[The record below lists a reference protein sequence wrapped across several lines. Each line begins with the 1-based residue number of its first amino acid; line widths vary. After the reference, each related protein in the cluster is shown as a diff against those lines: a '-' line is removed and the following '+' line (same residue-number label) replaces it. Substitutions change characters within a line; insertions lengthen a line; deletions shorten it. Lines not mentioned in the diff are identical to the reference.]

1 MRVGLG
7 IDVHPFSPDDDDPRP
22 LVLGGV
28 VFEDARGLRG
38 HSDADVVAHACCD
51 ALLGAAG
58 LEDIG
63 HHFPDTDARWR
74 GADSISMLEE
84 VATMVR
90 RAGWS
95 PVNIDCSVVCESPKL
110 APHRDAMIKR
120 LSAAVGA
127 EVNVKATRP
136 EQLGALGRE
145 EGIACLA
152 VALVDRP

>member
-1 MRVGLG
+1 MIRVGFG
-7 IDVHPFSPDDDDPRP
+7 IDVHPFVADGESRP

-28 VFEDARGLRG
+28 LFDDRRGLRG
-38 HSDADVVAHACCD
+38 HSDSDVVAHACCD

-63 HHFPDTDARWR
+63 HHFPDTDARWHN
-74 GADSISMLEE
+74 ADSLTLLAE
-84 VATMVR
+84 VAAMVR
-90 RAGWS
+90 RAGWE
-95 PVNIDCSVVCESPKL
+95 PVNVDCSVVCEAPKL
-110 APHRDAMIKR
+110 APYRAAMCER

-127 EVNVKATRP
+127 DVSVKATRP
-136 EQLGALGRE
+136 ERLGALGRE

>member
-7 IDVHPFSPDDDDPRP
+7 IDVHAFAPDDEPRT

-28 VFEDARGLRG
+28 VFESARGLRG

-63 HHFPDTDARWR
+63 HHFPDTDERWR
-74 GADSISMLEE
+74 GADSITLLEE
-84 VATMVR
+84 VAAMVR
-90 RAGWS
+90 RAGWE
-95 PVNIDCSVVCESPKL
+95 PVNIDCSVVCETPKL
-110 APHRDAMIKR
+110 APQRAAMCER
-120 LSAAVGA
+120 LSEAVGTD
-127 EVNVKATRP
+127 VSVKATRP
-136 EQLGALGRE
+136 EHLGALGRE

>member
-7 IDVHPFSPDDDDPRP
+7 IDVHPFAPEELARP

-28 VFEDARGLRG
+28 VFESERGLHG

-74 GADSISMLEE
+74 GADSVAMLEE
-84 VATMVR
+84 VAAMVR
-90 RAGWS
+90 RAGWE
-95 PVNIDCSVVCESPKL
+95 PVNIDC
-110 APHRDAMIKR
+110 
-120 LSAAVGA
+120 
-127 EVNVKATRP
+127 
-136 EQLGALGRE
+136 
-145 EGIACLA
+145 
-152 VALVDRP
+152 

>member
-7 IDVHPFSPDDDDPRP
+7 IDVHPFADSTEERR

-28 VFEDARGLRG
+28 VFDGERGLRG
-38 HSDADVVAHACCD
+38 HSDADVVAHACSD

-63 HHFPDTDARWR
+63 HHFPDTDPRWKD
-74 GADSISMLEE
+74 ADSITLLTE
-84 VATMVR
+84 VSSMVR
-90 RAGWS
+90 RAGWE
-95 PVNIDCSVVCESPKL
+95 PVNVDCSVVAEAPKL
-110 APHRDAMIKR
+110 APRRAAMCER

-127 EVNVKATRP
+127 DVTVKATRP
-136 EQLGALGRE
+136 EQLGPLGQG

-152 VALVDRP
+152 VALVDRR